1 MPSKAFH
8 GGTET
13 EGSDLW
19 TLLLCLKPPT
29 GCPTTPIHLT
39 MSGQGMLQHESTME
53 EPVDASPV
61 MTFMRFSTSSGELVD
76 ESALLEDDLMSSLVP
91 RQNPGSE
98 DYGAFERASKIMR
111 QIGHLVGTVTILTML
126 ILVPSV
132 IIHAASEKRTD
143 RAAFDSAAVMVIGTV
158 ILSVRLVYLHFTHWY
173 MPDCQKYVVRILWMV
188 PLYSVQ
194 SWLSLVFHGARIY
207 IDSIRDLYEA
217 YVIASFVYYLIELLG
232 GQDALVRI
240 LERKRT
246 TNPHLGEHSFPL
258 SLVLQPWELGMEF
271 MLQCKHGVLQYV
283 VVKTIATVFTFFF
296 QSIGMLGEGQF
307 NWRMAYPYMILFM
320 NTSVMY
326 ALYCLVKIFHAI
338 NDELCSPVN
347 WRPLGKFLCI
357 KGVVF
362 FTWWQGVVIYY
373 LRAHGVI
380 ADIGTWKADEVAN
393 GLIDYCI
400 CIEMVFFAI
409 AHSYTFTY
417 TEYLPSNFPASSEQ
431 TNGDYQPPTTLTRP
445 MRFKDAFWSSTVP
458 NDTLSDI
465 QRLRSGVDNAMSLA
479 TNPGAISLQDIQ
491 ANEEEVDAR
500 QTLV

>member
-1 MPSKAFH
+1 
-8 GGTET
+8 
-13 EGSDLW
+13 
-19 TLLLCLKPPT
+19 
-29 GCPTTPIHLT
+29 
-39 MSGQGMLQHESTME
+39 MSGEGRVGRAGRMSNEMIVE
-53 EPVDASPV
+53 ERGTVNVPPAMS
-61 MTFMRFSTSSGELVD
+61 FMRLSTSSGDVAD
-76 ESALLEDDLMSSLVP
+76 ESALLDDDLMSSLVP
-91 RQNPGSE
+91 PENTNCEESTPLT
-98 DYGAFERASKIMR
+98 RASNFTKK
-111 QIGHLVGTVTILTML
+111 IGHLVGTVTIVTML
-126 ILVPSV
+126 ILIPTV
-132 IIHAASEKRTD
+132 IVHAASQKRTD

-173 MPDCQKYVVRILWMV
+173 MPDVQKYVVRILWMV

-194 SWLSLVFHGARIY
+194 SWLSLIFHEARIY
-207 IDSIRDLYEA
+207 IDAIRDLYEA

-232 GQDALVRI
+232 GQDALIRI

-246 TNPHLGEHSFPL
+246 TDPHLGEHSFPL

-283 VVKTIATVFTFFF
+283 VVKTIATVLTFFF
-296 QSIGMLGEGQF
+296 QSIGRLGEGQF
-307 NWRMAYPYMILFM
+307 NWTTAYPYMILFM

-338 NDELCSPVN
+338 NHELCSPVN
-347 WRPLGKFLCI
+347 WRPLGKFLCV

-362 FTWWQGVVIYY
+362 FTWWQGVIIYY
-373 LRAHGVI
+373 LRAHGLI
-380 ADIGTWKADEVAN
+380 GDIGTWKADEIAN
-393 GLIDYCI
+393 GLIDYCV

-417 TEYLPSNFPASSEQ
+417 TEYLPSNFSSTPER
-431 TNGDYQPPTTLTRP
+431 TNGEYHPPTMLVRP

-458 NDTLSDI
+458 NDTLCEI

-491 ANEEEVDAR
+491 TNEEEADAC
-500 QTLV
+500 QTFV

>member
-1 MPSKAFH
+1 VFVVSYLPYISTASQDIQLTMLDPGMPPR
-8 GGTET
+8 
-13 EGSDLW
+13 EGAAV
-19 TLLLCLKPPT
+19 
-29 GCPTTPIHLT
+29 PTTGF
-39 MSGQGMLQHESTME
+39 MS
-53 EPVDASPV
+53 
-61 MTFMRFSTSSGELVD
+61 FSSSANMADDSG
-76 ESALLEDDLMSSLVP
+76 LLDDDLMSCLVP
-91 RQNPGSE
+91 HPNPNGNDPSPIE
-98 DYGAFERASKIMR
+98 MASNFMR
-111 QIGHLVGTVTILTML
+111 KIGHLVGTVTILAMM

-132 IIHAASEKRTD
+132 IIHAASQKRTD
-143 RAAFDSAAVMVIGTV
+143 LAAFNSAAVMVIGTV
-158 ILSVRLVYLHFTHWY
+158 ILSVRLVYLHLTHWY

-194 SWLSLVFHGARIY
+194 SWLSLIFREARIY

-232 GQDALVRI
+232 GQDALVRT

-258 SLVLQPWELGMEF
+258 NLVLQPWELGMEF

-283 VVKTIATVFTFFF
+283 VVKTIATILTFFF
-296 QSIGMLGEGQF
+296 QSIGRFGEGEF
-307 NWRMAYPYMILFM
+307 NWTTAYPYLILVM

-326 ALYCLVKIFHAI
+326 ALYSLVKIFHAI
-338 NDELCSPVN
+338 KDELCSPIN
-347 WRPLGKFLCI
+347 WRPLGKFLCV

-380 ADIGTWKADEVAN
+380 GDFGTWKADEVAN
-393 GLIDYCI
+393 GLIDYCV

-409 AHSYTFTY
+409 AHSYTFSY
-417 TEYLPSNFPASSEQ
+417 KEYMPSSFAPVS
-431 TNGDYQPPTTLTRP
+431 TNGDYRPPITLTRP
-445 MRFKDAFWSSTVP
+445 MRFTDAFWSSTVP

-491 ANEEEVDAR
+491 TDVDDADGR
-500 QTLV
+500 QALV

>member
-1 MPSKAFH
+1 
-8 GGTET
+8 
-13 EGSDLW
+13 
-19 TLLLCLKPPT
+19 
-29 GCPTTPIHLT
+29 
-39 MSGQGMLQHESTME
+39 
-53 EPVDASPV
+53 
-61 MTFMRFSTSSGELVD
+61 
-76 ESALLEDDLMSSLVP
+76 
-91 RQNPGSE
+91 
-98 DYGAFERASKIMR
+98 
-111 QIGHLVGTVTILTML
+111 
-126 ILVPSV
+126 
-132 IIHAASEKRTD
+132 
-143 RAAFDSAAVMVIGTV
+143 
-158 ILSVRLVYLHFTHWY
+158 
-173 MPDCQKYVVRILWMV
+173 MV

-217 YVIASFVYYLIELLG
+217 YVIASFVSYLIELLG